1 MPNANKV
8 LHYSMNK
15 ESNKDSKRDDFLR
28 NLEVEH
34 FAGVGVIFCRTK
46 EGKRANDALR
56 EFAELQELPF
66 EHWNCRDGWVKVDS
80 QGDLSMD
87 YMTEPFMAMKSI
99 LGGQDPAKP
108 EGIYVMHDLEYGL
121 PSNEPSAPLVR
132 CIKEYVRD
140 FANREYRLVIVVPET
155 YTLPETLMGDVTLMD
170 FDLPS
175 RKELK
180 ETLNKV
186 IQSYFVDKNGSPI
199 QYEEPFDESGVSRIL
214 NAAAGMTD
222 LEAETNMAKVIVR
235 NDETWPKTDAVKFA
249 EDLMKA
255 KVEMVKRSNILE
267 IIPPLHCDQLGGLDK
282 FKSWLEKRS
291 KALTPEAKAFGV
303 KRPKG
308 CALFGVPGTGKSV
321 GARVVGHIVG
331 APILRADISRL
342 FGGIVGQTEGNVRS
356 MLKQIEA
363 QAPCIA
369 WIDEIDK
376 AGIDPRGPSG
386 DSGTSSRVIGNL
398 LTFMAESEAEV
409 FWVFTANR
417 TQGLPPELLRKG
429 RLDELFNVAPPNSE
443 ERMEIISI
451 HLRARK
457 QDPEAM
463 EGIEMVVAESEGY
476 VGAELEAAVNEAVIV
491 SFSDEVDVT
500 GDLILTQLKSTVPMK
515 DAFSRDFKAMKK
527 WAHNNARPA
536 SSHIEG
542 EDTGGKSIEEE
553 VAPAKSGRRVRKRV
567 RKGGVE

>member
-1 MPNANKV
+1 MTNDIAN
-8 LHYSMNK
+8 NK
-15 ESNKDSKRDDFLR
+15 REEFLR
-28 NLEVEH
+28 NLEVDH

-56 EFAELQELPF
+56 EFAEEQELPF
-66 EHWNCRDGWVKVDS
+66 EHWNCRDGWVKVDA
-80 QGDLSMD
+80 QGNVTRDS
-87 YMTEPFMAMKSI
+87 MTEPFMAMKSI
-99 LGGQDPAKP
+99 LDVDGNGNSPKP
-108 EGIYVMHDLEYGL
+108 EGIYAMHDLEYGL
-121 PSNEPSAPLVR
+121 PTNEPSAPLVR

-140 FANREYRLVIVVPET
+140 FANREYRLVIVVPDT
-155 YTLPETLMGDVTLMD
+155 YTLPDNLMGEVSFMD

-175 RKELK
+175 RDELRD
-180 ETLNKV
+180 TLDKV
-186 IQSYFVDKNGSPI
+186 VQSSLVDDHGNPVE
-199 QYEEPFDESGVSRIL
+199 YDDPFDKKGVARIL
-214 NAAAGMTD
+214 NAASGMTD
-222 LEAETNMAKVIVR
+222 LEAETNMAKVIVK
-235 NDETWPKTDAVKFA
+235 NDDTWPETPAVKFA
-249 EDLMKA
+249 EDLMTA
-255 KVEMVKRSNILE
+255 KVELVKRSNVLE
-267 IIPPLHCDQLGGLDK
+267 IVPPLHADKLGGLDK
-282 FKSWLEKRS
+282 FKEWLQKRAR
-291 KALTPEAKAFGV
+291 ALTPEAKEFGV

-331 APILRADISRL
+331 APILRVDISRL

-363 QAPCIA
+363 QAPCVA

-386 DSGTSSRVIGNL
+386 DSGTSSRVIGNI

-443 ERMEIISI
+443 ERREILEI

-457 QDPEAM
+457 QDPDEI
-463 EGIEMVVAESEGY
+463 EGLDLVVTESEGY
-476 VGAELEAAVNEAVIV
+476 VGAELEAAVNESVIHA
-491 SFSDEVDVT
+491 FSDEVEIN
-500 GDLILTQLKSTVPMK
+500 GNLILTQLKSSVPMK
-515 DAFSRDFKAMKK
+515 DAFARDFKTMKK

-542 EDTGGKSIEEE
+542 EDTGGKVESE
-553 VAPAKSGRRVRKRV
+553 VAPAKGRRVRKRV
-567 RKGGVE
+567 RKGGLE